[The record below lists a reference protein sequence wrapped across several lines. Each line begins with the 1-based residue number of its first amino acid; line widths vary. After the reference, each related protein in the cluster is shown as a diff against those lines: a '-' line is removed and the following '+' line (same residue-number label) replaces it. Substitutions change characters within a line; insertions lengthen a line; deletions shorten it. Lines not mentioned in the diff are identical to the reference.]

1 MKYYALDRIGLYWE
15 LIDEDTSEV
24 LVRSSSKQAALLQA
38 NELGRQTGGR
48 LNIFK
53 RNGEWESSRNFERG
67 HQIRAWEKAGAI
79 GRA

>member
-1 MKYYALDRIGLYWE
+1 MKYYALDRIGLYCE
-15 LIDEDTSEV
+15 LLDEDTSEV

-38 NELGRQTGGR
+38 CELGRQTGGR

-67 HQIRAWEKAGAI
+67 HQIRAREKAGAI

>member
-24 LVRSSSKQAALLQA
+24 LVRSSSKQAALIQA
-38 NELGRQTGGR
+38 CEVGRQTGGR

-53 RNGEWESSRNFERG
+53 RNGEWESSRNFERSCLV
-67 HQIRAWEKAGAI
+67 KAQA
-79 GRA
+79 